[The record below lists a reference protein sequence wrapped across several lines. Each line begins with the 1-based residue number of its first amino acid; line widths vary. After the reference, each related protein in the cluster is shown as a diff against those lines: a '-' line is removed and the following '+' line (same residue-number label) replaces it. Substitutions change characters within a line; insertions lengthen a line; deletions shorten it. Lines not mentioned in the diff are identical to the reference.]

1 MPAQN
6 PTYDLMLLLDTAAE
20 EEQRTKVL
28 AEAERI
34 LESNSATIVSK
45 HDWGV
50 RRTAFEIRH
59 KNDAE
64 YHLLQFQGGPEVPAA
79 LDRYL
84 RIADGVVRFRVIK
97 LRAGLGPVPDLRAAN
112 EPAPEVR
119 PPRPPPLRSSA
130 CSAHSSPRSTF
141 AAPLPRRCCRSGDLR
156 RVASRRNR
164 ADPHDFAEI
173 RSQVA
178 GFPTMPSE
186 PAPRLAAD
194 FKFAPERS
202 PLWPPPTSTGSS

>member
-6 PTYDLMLLLDTAAE
+6 PTYDLMLLLDTAAP
-20 EEQRTKVL
+20 EEQRAKVL

-34 LESNSATIVSK
+34 ITANGATVIGK
-45 HDWGV
+45 HDWGT

-97 LRAGLGPVPDLRAAN
+97 LRPGTPPPPDLRQAS
-112 EPAPEVR
+112 EPVAEV
-119 PPRPPPLRSSA
+119 PA
-130 CSAHSSPRSTF
+130 E
-141 AAPLPRRCCRSGDLR
+141 AAP
-156 RVASRRNR
+156 V
-164 ADPHDFAEI
+164 E
-173 RSQVA
+173 
-178 GFPTMPSE
+178 
-186 PAPRLAAD
+186 RL
-194 FKFAPERS
+194 
-202 PLWPPPTSTGSS
+202 

>member
-6 PTYDLMLLLDTAAE
+6 PTYDLMLLLDTSADE
-20 EEQRTKVL
+20 DQRSKVL

-34 LESNSATIVSK
+34 LETNSASVVSK

-64 YHLLQFQGGPEVPAA
+64 YHLLQFEGGPEVPAA

-97 LRAGLGPVPDLRAAN
+97 LRGREGAVPDLTASAS
-112 EPAPEVR
+112 EPVAPEA
-119 PPRPPPLRSSA
+119 PA
-130 CSAHSSPRSTF
+130 E
-141 AAPLPRRCCRSGDLR
+141 AAP
-156 RVASRRNR
+156 V
-164 ADPHDFAEI
+164 E
-173 RSQVA
+173 
-178 GFPTMPSE
+178 
-186 PAPRLAAD
+186 RL
-194 FKFAPERS
+194 
-202 PLWPPPTSTGSS
+202 

>member
-6 PTYDLMLLLDTAAE
+6 PTYDLMLLLDTSADE
-20 EEQRTKVL
+20 DQRSKVL

-34 LESNSATIVSK
+34 LESNSATVVSK

-97 LRAGLGPVPDLRAAN
+97 LRGREGAVPDLTASAS
-112 EPAPEVR
+112 EPVAPEA
-119 PPRPPPLRSSA
+119 PA
-130 CSAHSSPRSTF
+130 E
-141 AAPLPRRCCRSGDLR
+141 AAP
-156 RVASRRNR
+156 V
-164 ADPHDFAEI
+164 E
-173 RSQVA
+173 
-178 GFPTMPSE
+178 
-186 PAPRLAAD
+186 RL
-194 FKFAPERS
+194 
-202 PLWPPPTSTGSS
+202 

>member
-6 PTYDLMLLLDTAAE
+6 PTYDLMLLLDTSADE
-20 EEQRTKVL
+20 DQRSKVL

-34 LESNSATIVSK
+34 LETNSATVVSK

-64 YHLLQFQGGPEVPAA
+64 YHLLQFEGGPQVPAA

-97 LRAGLGPVPDLRAAN
+97 LRGGAGNVPDLTA
-112 EPAPEVR
+112 
-119 PPRPPPLRSSA
+119 SA
-130 CSAHSSPRSTF
+130 
-141 AAPLPRRCCRSGDLR
+141 
-156 RVASRRNR
+156 
-164 ADPHDFAEI
+164 
-173 RSQVA
+173 
-178 GFPTMPSE
+178 SE
-186 PAPRLAAD
+186 PAPSEAPAEAAPVERL
-194 FKFAPERS
+194 
-202 PLWPPPTSTGSS
+202 

>member
-6 PTYDLMLLLDTAAE
+6 PTYDLMLLLDTSADE
-20 EEQRTKVL
+20 DQRSKVL

-34 LESNSATIVSK
+34 LETNGASVVSK

-64 YHLLQFQGGPEVPAA
+64 YHLLQFEGGPQVPAA

-97 LRAGLGPVPDLRAAN
+97 LRGREGAVPDLTASASEPVAA
-112 EPAPEVR
+112 EAPVE
-119 PPRPPPLRSSA
+119 
-130 CSAHSSPRSTF
+130 
-141 AAPLPRRCCRSGDLR
+141 AAP
-156 RVASRRNR
+156 V
-164 ADPHDFAEI
+164 E
-173 RSQVA
+173 
-178 GFPTMPSE
+178 
-186 PAPRLAAD
+186 RL
-194 FKFAPERS
+194 
-202 PLWPPPTSTGSS
+202 

>member
-6 PTYDLMLLLDTAAE
+6 PTYDLMLLLDTSADE
-20 EEQRTKVL
+20 DQRSKVL

-34 LESNSATIVSK
+34 LESNSATVVSK

-64 YHLLQFQGGPEVPAA
+64 YHLLQFEGGPQVPAA

-97 LRAGLGPVPDLRAAN
+97 LRGGAGNVPDLTASAS
-112 EPAPEVR
+112 EPVAPEA
-119 PPRPPPLRSSA
+119 PA
-130 CSAHSSPRSTF
+130 E
-141 AAPLPRRCCRSGDLR
+141 AAP
-156 RVASRRNR
+156 V
-164 ADPHDFAEI
+164 E
-173 RSQVA
+173 
-178 GFPTMPSE
+178 
-186 PAPRLAAD
+186 RL
-194 FKFAPERS
+194 
-202 PLWPPPTSTGSS
+202 

>member
-6 PTYDLMLLLDTAAE
+6 PTYDLMLLLDTSAE

-34 LESNSATIVSK
+34 LESNSATVVSK

-50 RRTAFEIRH
+50 RKTAFEIRH

-64 YHLLQFQGGPEVPAA
+64 YHLLQFQGGPDVPAA

-97 LRAGLGPVPDLRAAN
+97 LRAGLPPVPDLRASA
-112 EPAPEVR
+112 EPAVEAVPE
-119 PPRPPPLRSSA
+119 
-130 CSAHSSPRSTF
+130 
-141 AAPLPRRCCRSGDLR
+141 AAP
-156 RVASRRNR
+156 
-164 ADPHDFAEI
+164 AE
-173 RSQVA
+173 
-178 GFPTMPSE
+178 
-186 PAPRLAAD
+186 RL
-194 FKFAPERS
+194 
-202 PLWPPPTSTGSS
+202 

>member
-1 MPAQN
+1 MSEQN
-6 PTYDLMLLLDTAAE
+6 PTYDLMLLLDTAAA

-34 LESNSATIVSK
+34 LESASATIVSK

-79 LDRYL
+79 VGRYL

-97 LRAGLGPVPDLRAAN
+97 LRAGLPPVPDLRA
-112 EPAPEVR
+112 
-119 PPRPPPLRSSA
+119 SA
-130 CSAHSSPRSTF
+130 
-141 AAPLPRRCCRSGDLR
+141 
-156 RVASRRNR
+156 
-164 ADPHDFAEI
+164 
-173 RSQVA
+173 
-178 GFPTMPSE
+178 SE
-186 PAPRLAAD
+186 PAVEAAAESAPVERL
-194 FKFAPERS
+194 
-202 PLWPPPTSTGSS
+202 

>member
-1 MPAQN
+1 MPEQN

-20 EEQRTKVL
+20 EDQRTKVL

-34 LESNSATIVSK
+34 LESNSATVVSK

-64 YHLLQFQGGPEVPAA
+64 YHLLQFQGGPDVPAA

-97 LRAGLGPVPDLRAAN
+97 LRAGLGPVPDLRAAS
-112 EPAPEVR
+112 EPAPE
-119 PPRPPPLRSSA
+119 A
-130 CSAHSSPRSTF
+130 
-141 AAPLPRRCCRSGDLR
+141 AAPE
-156 RVASRRNR
+156 A
-164 ADPHDFAEI
+164 
-173 RSQVA
+173 
-178 GFPTMPSE
+178 
-186 PAPRLAAD
+186 APVERL
-194 FKFAPERS
+194 
-202 PLWPPPTSTGSS
+202 

>member
-6 PTYDLMLLLDTAAE
+6 PTYDLMLLLDTSAE

-34 LESNSATIVSK
+34 LESNGATIVSK

-97 LRAGLGPVPDLRAAN
+97 LRAGLPPVPDLRAAAS
-112 EPAPEVR
+112 EPTPEA
-119 PPRPPPLRSSA
+119 SSE
-130 CSAHSSPRSTF
+130 
-141 AAPLPRRCCRSGDLR
+141 AAP
-156 RVASRRNR
+156 V
-164 ADPHDFAEI
+164 E
-173 RSQVA
+173 
-178 GFPTMPSE
+178 
-186 PAPRLAAD
+186 RL
-194 FKFAPERS
+194 
-202 PLWPPPTSTGSS
+202 

>member
-6 PTYDLMLLLDTAAE
+6 PTYDLMLLLDTSADE
-20 EEQRTKVL
+20 DQRSKVL

-34 LESNSATIVSK
+34 LESNSATVVSK

-64 YHLLQFQGGPEVPAA
+64 YHLLQFEGGPQVPAA

-97 LRAGLGPVPDLRAAN
+97 LRGGAGNVPDLTASASEPVAA
-112 EPAPEVR
+112 EAPAE
-119 PPRPPPLRSSA
+119 
-130 CSAHSSPRSTF
+130 
-141 AAPLPRRCCRSGDLR
+141 AAP
-156 RVASRRNR
+156 V
-164 ADPHDFAEI
+164 E
-173 RSQVA
+173 
-178 GFPTMPSE
+178 
-186 PAPRLAAD
+186 RL
-194 FKFAPERS
+194 
-202 PLWPPPTSTGSS
+202 

>member
-6 PTYDLMLLLDTAAE
+6 PTYDVMLLLDTSAE
-20 EEQRTKVL
+20 EEQRSKVL

-34 LESNSATIVSK
+34 LDANGATVVSK

-84 RIADGVVRFRVIK
+84 RIADGLVRFRVIK
-97 LRAGLGPVPDLRAAN
+97 LRGREGAVPDLTASAS
-112 EPAPEVR
+112 EPVASEAPAE
-119 PPRPPPLRSSA
+119 
-130 CSAHSSPRSTF
+130 
-141 AAPLPRRCCRSGDLR
+141 AAP
-156 RVASRRNR
+156 V
-164 ADPHDFAEI
+164 E
-173 RSQVA
+173 
-178 GFPTMPSE
+178 
-186 PAPRLAAD
+186 RL
-194 FKFAPERS
+194 
-202 PLWPPPTSTGSS
+202 